1 MKISHYFYFDIRN
14 KKILTFNRE
23 VAFDNLVRMSVE
35 QEAYYLAHKKASY
48 DMIWYCGN
56 IPIPPQPER
65 TLEDAIREKLDTIDA
80 YDTSEN
86 VNGFY
91 LNANLV
97 WLDRDTR
104 ASLKNT
110 IESSILMGRETL
122 NIWFGDVY
130 VTLPIETAK
139 LLLATLELYATD
151 CYNVTAQHKTE
162 VKQLST
168 IEEVDDYDVEVGY
181 PEKLSFT
188 L

>member
-1 MKISHYFYFDIRN
+1 MTQIYRYFDTQKRGVISVVHEIVESDRFVRLN
-14 KKILTFNRE
+14 AEQL
-23 VAFDNLVRMSVE
+23 AFFITHRR
-35 QEAYYLAHKKASY
+35 ASY
-48 DMIWYCGN
+48 DEIWYCGN
-56 IPIPPQPER
+56 MPRPPR
-65 TLEDAIREKLDTIDA
+65 TLNDAIREKLCEIEF
-80 YDTSEN
+80 YDTSSE

-91 LNANLV
+91 LNTNLV

-151 CYNVTAQHKTE
+151 CYNVTAQHKVN
-162 VKQLST
+162 VKELTT
-168 IEEVDDYDVEVGY
+168 IEEVDNYDITSGY
-181 PEKLSFT
+181 PEKLNFDINE
-188 L
+188 